1 METRKFSRKR
11 EAIMDALRSTK
22 THPTAEWVY
31 SSLKPSYPDLSLG
44 TVYRNL
50 SLFLGEGKVIS
61 VGNVN
66 GQERYDA
73 NVSPHPHFIC
83 DSCGEVIDMDESF
96 NYDHLKEQIS
106 FPEGLIDYCE
116 IVFHGKCL
124 NCLSKRKA

>member
-11 EAIMDALRSTK
+11 EAILDVLRSTK

-31 SSLKPSYPDLSLG
+31 SRLKPAYPDLSLA

-50 SLFLGEGKVIS
+50 SLFLSEGRAIS

-73 NVSPHPHFIC
+73 NVAPHPHFIC
-83 DSCGEVIDMDESF
+83 DICGEVMDMDESF
-96 NYDHLKEQIS
+96 DYDLIRNIR
-106 FPEGLIDYCE
+106 FPEGSIEYCE
-116 IVFHGKCL
+116 VVFHGKCL
-124 NCLSKRKA
+124 NCLNKRNA